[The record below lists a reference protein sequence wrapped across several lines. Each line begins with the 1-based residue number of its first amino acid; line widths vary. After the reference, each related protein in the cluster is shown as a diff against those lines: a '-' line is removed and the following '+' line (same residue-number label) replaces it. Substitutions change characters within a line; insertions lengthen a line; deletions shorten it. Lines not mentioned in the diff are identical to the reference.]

1 MCTRL
6 SPSPPTESL
15 GTRLPCT
22 QSSTTAIV
30 ACSTIASYPGHV
42 VGGKSGLVSTV
53 CACAK
58 NPMISWGIVYYR
70 LRTVNLY
77 RPAPKHGRLKLHV
90 GLVNSEDFAKAL
102 KFGLCCIGKGYF
114 TLKAEQ
120 LDAIKCISM
129 VKTYS
134 CGSHGIILGSLSA
147 ARLCRLLAVVVA

>member
-1 MCTRL
+1 MVMGNI
-6 SPSPPTESL
+6 PYSL
-15 GTRLPCT
+15 E
-22 QSSTTAIV
+22 V
-30 ACSTIASYPGHV
+30 ASYPGHV

-58 NPMISWGIVYYR
+58 NPMISWGIAYHH

-77 RPAPKHGRLKLHV
+77 RTAPKHGRLKL
-90 GLVNSEDFAKAL
+90 GLVNSEDFDKAL

-147 ARLCRLLAVVVA
+147 TRLCRLFSTRITVTVKLAVVVA